1 MLGEIS
7 KSTRKRARYQEMAT
21 EGLIDFEELRTRLAA
36 LEDTRE
42 ADEEQ
47 LRALQGRTE
56 HLAQLERDRD
66 SLMESYAEFAPEA
79 IDALDPEERR
89 RAYKIIGLEVRL
101 ASDGSFEVSGDV
113 MSFSK
118 LEISSA

>member
-1 MLGEIS
+1 M
-7 KSTRKRARYQEMAT
+7 
-21 EGLIDFEELRTRLAA
+21 
-36 LEDTRE
+36 
-42 ADEEQ
+42 
-47 LRALQGRTE
+47 E

-66 SLMESYAEFAPEA
+66 SLMECYAEFAPEA

-89 RAYKIIGLEVRL
+89 RAYKIIGLEVHL

-113 MSFSK
+113 MSISK